1 MNVNTYKPVN
11 VLIVI
16 VLESIKEFLI
26 IWVGSFLLS
35 QVDVG
40 LARVLTEIE
49 KRGELK
55 SISQLL
61 VQECREVKDNSLA
74 MEDKHIWKLG
84 QDLRL
89 SEVD

>member
-16 VLESIKEFLI
+16 VLESIEEFLI

-40 LARVLTEIE
+40 LARVFTEIE

-61 VQECREVKDNSLA
+61 V
-74 MEDKHIWKLG
+74 
-84 QDLRL
+84 
-89 SEVD
+89 